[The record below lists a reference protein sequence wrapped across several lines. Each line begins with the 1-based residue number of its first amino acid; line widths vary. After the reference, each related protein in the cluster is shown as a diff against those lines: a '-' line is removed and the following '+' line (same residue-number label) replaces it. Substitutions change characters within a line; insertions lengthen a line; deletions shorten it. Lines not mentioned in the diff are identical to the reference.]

1 MIIAG
6 NKVKYILILI
16 NWKIFLKNNMNNK
29 RTVLIQIMLD

>member
-16 NWKIFLKNNMNNK
+16 KFSNFSKNNMNNK
-29 RTVLIQIMLD
+29 KTVLI